1 MNTYWVYENI
11 KEDNSFYNKLDI
23 LLLLCSG
30 YLWKKH
36 HPNFTTHLTADKL
49 TLDYL
54 QKFNGLSIFDKV
66 DEVPKNSFVNKSVF
80 WASSKVEKLR
90 YIEGPSIVMDH
101 DFLVFQN
108 FEKYLKD
115 KPFFCHEE
123 NGTGYYD
130 TAWNPFIQSIN
141 DIVSRPKP
149 HAINCCFIYLPDHR
163 FANAYSK
170 TSLELMERFTK
181 LNAPNSR
188 FLVFAE
194 QLLLKHLLDFHNIE
208 YDTLLNEKWNA
219 KGKFYEPSD
228 KGYMTFDNSQ
238 TTYRHYWM
246 DKPLI
251 RESKEGFDFI
261 QETTILSN
269 ILKKSKV
276 DLKRL
281 DDVSK

>member
-1 MNTYWVYENI
+1 LNTYWVYENI
-11 KEDNSFYNKLDI
+11 KEDHSFYNKLDI

-30 YLWKKH
+30 FLWKKH

-49 TLDYL
+49 TLNYL
-54 QKFNGLSIFDKV
+54 KSFNGLSIFDKV
-66 DEVPKNSFVNKSVF
+66 DEVPKNSYVDKSVF

-90 YIEGPSIVMDH
+90 YIEGPSIIMDH
-101 DFLVFQN
+101 DFLVFKS

-123 NGTGYYD
+123 NGHGYYD
-130 TAWNPFIQSIN
+130 TAWNPFVKSIN
-141 DIVSRPKP
+141 DLVSRPKP
-149 HAINCCFIYLPDHR
+149 HAINCCFLYLPDHK

-170 TSLELMERFTK
+170 TSIELMERFTK

-208 YDTLLNEKWNA
+208 YNTLLNEKWNA
-219 KGKFYEPSD
+219 KGKYFEPSD
-228 KGYMTFDNSQ
+228 RGHISFDNSQ

-251 RESKEGFDFI
+251 RESKESFDLN
-261 QETTILSN
+261 QEIAILYN

-276 DLKRL
+276 DIKKLN
-281 DDVSK
+281 DVS

>member
-11 KEDNSFYNKLDI
+11 KEDHSFYNKLDI

-30 YLWKKH
+30 FLWKKH
-36 HPNFTTHLTADKL
+36 HPTYTTHLTADKL
-49 TLDYL
+49 TLEYL
-54 QKFNGLSIFDKV
+54 DNFNGLSIFDKV
-66 DEVPKNSFVNKSVF
+66 DEIPKNSFVNKSVF

-90 YIEGPSIVMDH
+90 YVKGPSIIMDH
-101 DFLVFQN
+101 DFLVFDN
-108 FEKYLKD
+108 FEKYLKN

-123 NGTGYYD
+123 NGIGYYD
-130 TAWNPFIQSIN
+130 TAWNPFVQSIN
-141 DIVSRPKP
+141 DLISRPKP
-149 HAINCCFIYLPDHR
+149 HAINCCFLYLPDHK

-170 TSLELMERFTK
+170 TSIELMERFTK

-194 QLLLKHLLDFHNIE
+194 QLVLKHLLDFHNID

-228 KGYMTFDNSQ
+228 RGYMTFDNSQ

-251 RESKEGFDFI
+251 RDSKNGFDLL

-276 DLKRL
+276 NLKRL
-281 DDVSK
+281 NDVSK